1 MVACL
6 GFAGCAFVL
15 AILLTPRLAS
25 YAERLSLVDQPAARR
40 VHEQPVPR
48 VGGLGWAAAALPTL
62 LFLGVM
68 RGDLLEW
75 WGPLVTLVAFL
86 LLGLADDLH
95 LIRTRTKLLLQVAL
109 SLLAACFLRWSGA
122 ALEPFSALTFGGG
135 TFVMTALWV
144 FAVLTVINFLDGI
157 DGITVVHASVLL
169 ALGAGAGCGP
179 ADGCVLAVAVGALLG
194 MGYWNAT
201 PARVFPGDV
210 ATHGLGFL
218 IATLALEPA
227 AGTPG
232 RALPW
237 PVATAVLLP
246 AVVDIGMGL
255 AAKLRRG
262 VPVARAHREH
272 LYQRLT
278 RAGDSH
284 LRVALRYGALAALAA
299 FCVTWVGPRTGWI
312 GIALAVLIGMGG
324 HLLEGLGRTLALPYV
339 FPEDSAGEGE
349 DERQEQ
355 HGRDPQEQGQGQ
367 TEA

>member
-15 AILLTPRLAS
+15 AFLLTPWFAS
-25 YAERLSLVDQPAARR
+25 RAERLSLVDQPAARR
-40 VHEQPVPR
+40 VHAQPVPR
-48 VGGLGWAAAALPTL
+48 VGGLGWACGAVPVLVL
-62 LFLGVM
+62 LGLV
-68 RGDLLEW
+68 RGDLAEW
-75 WGPLVTLVAFL
+75 GGALVTLVGFL

-95 LIRTRTKLLLQVAL
+95 LIRTRTKLLLQVGL
-109 SLLAACFLRWSGA
+109 SFLAACFLRWEGA
-122 ALEPFSALTFGGG
+122 ALAPFPALTFGNG

-179 ADGCVLAVAVGALLG
+179 AGGCMLAVTVGALLG

-218 IATLALEPA
+218 IATLALDPA

-232 RALPW
+232 HALPW

-255 AAKLRRG
+255 AAKVRRG

-278 RAGDSH
+278 RAGDTH
-284 LRVALRYGALAALAA
+284 LRVALRYGGLATLAA
-299 FCVTWVGPRTGWI
+299 FCVTWVGPRAGWI
-312 GIALAVLIGMGG
+312 GIALAVLLGMGG
-324 HLLEGLGRTLALPYV
+324 HLVEGLSRTHALAYV
-339 FPEDSAGEGE
+339 FPEDSGSERE
-349 DERQEQ
+349 DERQEE
-355 HGRDPQEQGQGQ
+355 HGRDPEQQGQGQ